1 MCWTESIALV
11 WGGWWKE
18 KNNKTRDIAVLK
30 YKRANRTFE
39 MASNP
44 IKKQKLVFRDNSPP
58 HIEEQLINI
67 ISFSYENLVN
77 NSKNVCI
84 PLWFVKWNIWPCYGM
99 FTVVRAPD
107 PLSNSHKSQQR
118 WRCLVDLHLETLTIC
133 IHTLDS
139 IFSTVIVSDSKK
151 SSLFCSFSMFLYSTV
166 RFGYIL
172 VVS

>member
-1 MCWTESIALV
+1 MEVRFICAELKALH
-11 WGGWWKE
+11 WCGEDGERKT
-18 KNNKTRDIAVLK
+18 TRDIAVLK

-84 PLWFVKWNIWPCYGM
+84 PLWFVKWNI
-99 FTVVRAPD
+99 
-107 PLSNSHKSQQR
+107 
-118 WRCLVDLHLETLTIC
+118 
-133 IHTLDS
+133 
-139 IFSTVIVSDSKK
+139 
-151 SSLFCSFSMFLYSTV
+151 
-166 RFGYIL
+166 
-172 VVS
+172 